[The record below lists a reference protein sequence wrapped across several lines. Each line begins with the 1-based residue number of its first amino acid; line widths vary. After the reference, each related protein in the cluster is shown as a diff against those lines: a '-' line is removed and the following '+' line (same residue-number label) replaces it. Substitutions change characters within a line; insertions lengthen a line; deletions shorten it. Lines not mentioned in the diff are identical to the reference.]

1 MAKKN
6 SDVFKTCLF
15 DGVSYEEDFQIPIL
29 HSSKLLPNKLIPFSK
44 AFATKDFE
52 QWIHFYEDDKNFLRV
67 WNQPKKYLP
76 LPEKFYGVIS
86 PDFSIQR
93 NMPFFMKLDSLAK
106 GRVLG
111 NWWQQNGIEVIPNV
125 RFNGDS
131 TYKFVF
137 EGLDKNSNLA
147 VGSLGCI
154 KNREE
159 RRYFVEGLRELMERL
174 KPKNLVVYGAAP
186 KKIFEPYAN
195 ETNILH
201 FSSWTTLIH
210 EKERI

>member
-15 DGVSYEEDFQIPIL
+15 DGVSYEGDFQIPIL
-29 HSSKLLPNKLIPFSK
+29 HSRKLLPNKLIPFSK

-93 NMPFFMKLDSLAK
+93 NKSREQILSPNFSMKTKTAA
-106 GRVLG
+106 
-111 NWWQQNGIEVIPNV
+111 
-125 RFNGDS
+125 F
-131 TYKFVF
+131 
-137 EGLDKNSNLA
+137 
-147 VGSLGCI
+147 
-154 KNREE
+154 
-159 RRYFVEGLRELMERL
+159 RR
-174 KPKNLVVYGAAP
+174 
-186 KKIFEPYAN
+186 
-195 ETNILH
+195 
-201 FSSWTTLIH
+201 
-210 EKERI
+210 